1 MNTTTR
7 FTIVDDLSW
16 LTERI
21 ILAGEQLLNPQG
33 SALLD
38 IREFSWFNYKRQDFS
53 FFAWKQVHKKFRNHL
68 QPDCFLEPSI
78 MHYRFISIGLLNS
91 KENNTVVKKST

>member
-1 MNTTTR
+1 MTGMTIIRKKQFLQQGVKHDICCRGYLVNTTTR

-21 ILAGEQLLNPQG
+21 ILAAEQLLNPQG

-38 IREFSWFNYKRQDFS
+38 IREFSWFNC
-53 FFAWKQVHKKFRNHL
+53 N
-68 QPDCFLEPSI
+68 
-78 MHYRFISIGLLNS
+78 
-91 KENNTVVKKST
+91 

>member
-7 FTIVDDLSW
+7 FLDDLSW

-21 ILAGEQLLNPQG
+21 ILAAEQLLNLQG

-38 IREFSWFNYKRQDFS
+38 IKEFSWFNY
-53 FFAWKQVHKKFRNHL
+53 N
-68 QPDCFLEPSI
+68 
-78 MHYRFISIGLLNS
+78 
-91 KENNTVVKKST
+91 

>member
-1 MNTTTR
+1 MNTTPR
-7 FTIVDDLSW
+7 FTIVDDLIW

-21 ILAGEQLLNPQG
+21 ILAGEELLNPQG

-53 FFAWKQVHKKFRNHL
+53 FLHASKCIRSSEIIYYQIFCQNQAL
-68 QPDCFLEPSI
+68 CI
-78 MHYRFISIGLLNS
+78 IGLS
-91 KENNTVVKKST
+91 VPVY

>member
-7 FTIVDDLSW
+7 FTIVDDFIW

-38 IREFSWFNYKRQDFS
+38 IS
-53 FFAWKQVHKKFRNHL
+53 
-68 QPDCFLEPSI
+68 
-78 MHYRFISIGLLNS
+78 
-91 KENNTVVKKST
+91 NTTTDVQNR

>member
-16 LTERI
+16 LSERI
-21 ILAGEQLLNPQG
+21 ILAAEQLLNPQG

-38 IREFSWFNYKRQDFS
+38 IREFSWFNC
-53 FFAWKQVHKKFRNHL
+53 N
-68 QPDCFLEPSI
+68 
-78 MHYRFISIGLLNS
+78 
-91 KENNTVVKKST
+91 

>member
-1 MNTTTR
+1 MNTTTG
-7 FTIVDDLSW
+7 FTIVGDLSW

-21 ILAGEQLLNPQG
+21 ILGGEQLLNSQG

-53 FFAWKQVHKKFRNHL
+53 FLH
-68 QPDCFLEPSI
+68 
-78 MHYRFISIGLLNS
+78 GS
-91 KENNTVVKKST
+91 KYIRSSEIIYC

>member
-1 MNTTTR
+1 M
-7 FTIVDDLSW
+7 DDLSW

-38 IREFSWFNYKRQDFS
+38 IREFSWFNYKRQGFS
-53 FFAWKQVHKKFRNHL
+53 FLHGNKYIRSSEIIYYQIV
-68 QPDCFLEPSI
+68 C
-78 MHYRFISIGLLNS
+78 
-91 KENNTVVKKST
+91 

>member
-38 IREFSWFNYKRQDFS
+38 IREFSSFNYKKWGFS
-53 FFAWKQVHKKFRNHL
+53 FLHGSKYIRNSEIIYC
-68 QPDCFLEPSI
+68 QIVC
-78 MHYRFISIGLLNS
+78 
-91 KENNTVVKKST
+91 

>member
-7 FTIVDDLSW
+7 FTVVDDLIW

-21 ILAGEQLLNPQG
+21 ILAGEQLLNPQS

-38 IREFSWFNYKRQDFS
+38 IREFSWFNYKRQGFS
-53 FFAWKQVHKKFRNHL
+53 FLHGNKYIRSSEIIYYQIV
-68 QPDCFLEPSI
+68 C
-78 MHYRFISIGLLNS
+78 
-91 KENNTVVKKST
+91 

>member
-21 ILAGEQLLNPQG
+21 ILAGEQLLNSQG
-33 SALLD
+33 SALL
-38 IREFSWFNYKRQDFS
+38 ILGSL
-53 FFAWKQVHKKFRNHL
+53 V
-68 QPDCFLEPSI
+68 
-78 MHYRFISIGLLNS
+78 GLITRD
-91 KENNTVVKKST
+91 KTFPFCMEAST

>member
-7 FTIVDDLSW
+7 FTIVDDLIW

-21 ILAGEQLLNPQG
+21 ILAAEQLLNPQG

-38 IREFSWFNYKRQDFS
+38 IREFSWFKYKRWGFP
-53 FFAWKQVHKKFRNHL
+53 FCVEA
-68 QPDCFLEPSI
+68 
-78 MHYRFISIGLLNS
+78 
-91 KENNTVVKKST
+91 ST

>member
-21 ILAGEQLLNPQG
+21 ILAGEQLLNLQG

-38 IREFSWFNYKRQDFS
+38 IREFSWFKRQGFS
-53 FFAWKQVHKKFRNHL
+53 FLR
-68 QPDCFLEPSI
+68 
-78 MHYRFISIGLLNS
+78 GS
-91 KENNTVVKKST
+91 KYIRSSEIIYY

>member
-16 LTERI
+16 LTKRI
-21 ILAGEQLLNPQG
+21 ISAGEQLLNLQG

-53 FFAWKQVHKKFRNHL
+53 FLR
-68 QPDCFLEPSI
+68 
-78 MHYRFISIGLLNS
+78 GS
-91 KENNTVVKKST
+91 KYIRSSEIIYYQIVC

>member
-7 FTIVDDLSW
+7 FSIVDDLSW

-21 ILAGEQLLNPQG
+21 ILAGEQLLNPQS

-38 IREFSWFNYKRQDFS
+38 IREFSWFNYKRQGFS
-53 FFAWKQVHKKFRNHL
+53 FLHGNEYIRSSEIIYYQIV
-68 QPDCFLEPSI
+68 C
-78 MHYRFISIGLLNS
+78 
-91 KENNTVVKKST
+91 

>member
-38 IREFSWFNYKRQDFS
+38 IREFSWFNSMRRGFS
-53 FFAWKQVHKKFRNHL
+53 FLHGSKYLRKSKIIYCQIIRRTKPYESSVY
-68 QPDCFLEPSI
+68 Q
-78 MHYRFISIGLLNS
+78 YRFIEFQREQHDDEKNLP
-91 KENNTVVKKST
+91 